1 MVLGSKKS
9 KTNAK
14 HGKVATKQKNKKA
27 PSPDVAGASEP
38 TEIIE
43 SSESQTP
50 AGTPPSVS
58 PRLPTAAFECAET
71 PEPLTRI
78 AEAVPEKTICV
89 NDFLEEEA
97 PAVLPSPSLASL
109 VTTSRNEAEQK
120 QPRPS
125 EQCFEQSPE
134 EHRVEELPE
143 DHYRLKESHSPRHEA
158 PEERSEYHPEHQRSQ
173 PSTRQGTPKPSPET
187 TKRHPTYEEA
197 YAQYP
202 SYSAYPAHPAYP
214 TEYPERAQR
223 SSPFAPYPSPPS
235 LVPLP
240 SPSLTEA
247 RFMSSAS
254 PEAHYYPYYPPP
266 PLPYSPYA
274 ASQYSAPYY
283 HSPVPK
289 VSSPLARSHYS
300 YMSPVMSPTATPPPP
315 PPPPPAQSVAAAT
328 GAPVPPPSTTHS
340 YASAT
345 QSPVMSSA
353 GVVPPYSPYTPPQPH
368 SMDGHYMQRSYSGS
382 SQPYAAS
389 FQAIQNLGL
398 GNGQT
403 NENGTFSPPEND
415 QEHIELLQ
423 RIQSAIPDINR
434 LLHGFRHTHTR
445 LNSREAEIKQIGN
458 QHEQALM
465 HKDFYIEALQSQM
478 KKTANESAEE
488 CAKLKNIINELRL
501 EVGDLQEKQ
510 KDLED
515 GLATHQKT
523 NEELS
528 QSKSDLEAEIKR
540 LAADLKA
547 AADTHSKEIER
558 QRDDHNK
565 ALVTQ
570 KQELTELF
578 EEIKNEDEKAAL
590 ETLEAREKELREQHD
605 LAKTE
610 WEKEKKLL
618 EDALEN
624 QRGELET
631 LKSELVSTTVT
642 LENKENELSATR
654 NEVASRVADL
664 ENKQIELDELRKKN
678 AEELEG
684 LRQNHAGEQDALR
697 TSHASE
703 SETLRQ
709 THQEQLAAAAKELEA
724 KVSAL
729 ETQFQEQ
736 EQHWEAERTALQKL
750 LAERDEDLSSVE
762 REKEKLEGDGL
773 MKEQQ
778 LQRAVEQMRSTID
791 NLDHDCDRLRRTLQ
805 SLGEATDL
813 KATKGDQFFVDCF
826 AQLSTLIADLSNE
839 YFTYLPID
847 PPKDILSKI
856 PAELP
861 SFLDNSSPS
870 RALRAAYV
878 QHVVSKTLTYRVFQ
892 PFLFTL
898 GRRYDK
904 ADTFF
909 QMLSTD
915 IRRKSVRRE
924 AFWRQQTLKAAYTTS
939 DAKQSINVAA
949 AVIVDEIIDQIRHF
963 ADPRQLDSLL
973 TAVRKIVKLAA
984 ETWRHARV
992 ERELVIAHFPAPD
1005 DDLAESDGWAEYTS
1019 REEVTSCAAKGSDQS
1034 ACRRHVVLRT
1044 FPRIVREAAH
1054 EDFAS
1059 EPDRA
1064 IPCVYSMG
1072 QVLYMDSPVV
1082 IARLQELTK
1091 RPEEAIKPVEC
1102 EKSQQPDEKPITP
1115 PLTPEIEDAKIGT
1128 PVPAP
1133 PTSPPVHCVV
1143 PAPVRN
1149 PQPTGGS
1156 IPLRSSTPI
1165 QKKAVCLS
1173 PPSSPRAKGHVQT

>member
-1 MVLGSKKS
+1 MVLGSKKA
-9 KTNAK
+9 KGNAK
-14 HGKVATKQKNKKA
+14 HGKVLMKQKNKKA
-27 PSPDVAGASEP
+27 TSPDLVADTEP
-38 TEIIE
+38 TDIIQINE
-43 SSESQTP
+43 AQTP
-50 AGTPPSVS
+50 AGSPTSANLELVEAEAEPIRVSEPSVQ
-58 PRLPTAAFECAET
+58 LPDPAHEQV
-71 PEPLTRI
+71 I
-78 AEAVPEKTICV
+78 SV
-89 NDFLEEEA
+89 NDFLEVDA
-97 PAVLPSPSLASL
+97 PSVSPTPSSACL
-109 VTTSRNEAEQK
+109 VTPQNEEEREGSQAPK
-120 QPRPS
+120 QASEPVYEEHHVQDQLEGRHHPKDSPDQRYEEHPEYRPS
-125 EQCFEQSPE
+125 GRSSQS
-134 EHRVEELPE
+134 
-143 DHYRLKESHSPRHEA
+143 
-158 PEERSEYHPEHQRSQ
+158 
-173 PSTRQGTPKPSPET
+173 STRRSTPKPSPET
-187 TKRHPTYEEA
+187 PKGQPTYEEA

-202 SYSAYPAHPAYP
+202 GYPGYSAYPAYP
-214 TEYPERAQR
+214 TEYPERAQV
-223 SSPFAPYPSPPS
+223 SSPFAPYPSPPA

-274 ASQYSAPYY
+274 TPHYSAPYY

-300 YMSPVMSPTATPPPP
+300 YASPVMSPTATPPPP
-315 PPPPPAQSVAAAT
+315 AAQPAT
-328 GAPVPPPSTTHS
+328 GSATAPMPPPSTTHS

-353 GVVPPYSPYTPPQPH
+353 GVVPPYNPYTPPQHQPH
-368 SMDGHYMQRSYSGS
+368 DSHYMQRSYSGS

-398 GNGQT
+398 GNGQI
-403 NENGTFSPPEND
+403 NENGVISPPEND
-415 QEHIELLQ
+415 QEHVELLQ

-515 GLATHQKT
+515 GLADHQKT

-528 QSKSDLEAEIKR
+528 KIKTDLEAEVER
-540 LAADLKA
+540 LTTEMKA
-547 AADTHSKEIER
+547 AAETHATEMERQKEDHSKAI
-558 QRDDHNK
+558 
-565 ALVTQ
+565 LTQ

-578 EEIKNEDEKAAL
+578 EEIKGEDEKAAL
-590 ETLEAREKELREQHD
+590 ETLEVREKELRDQLEA
-605 LAKTE
+605 AKAD
-610 WEKEKKLL
+610 WSKEKKEL
-618 EDALEN
+618 EDDLEA
-624 QRGELET
+624 QRGQVEAV
-631 LKSELVSTTVT
+631 KS
-642 LENKENELSATR
+642 
-654 NEVASRVADL
+654 EVASKTAVIESKESELKKQAAELDAVREEAVSRVAELEAKNRELEDL
-664 ENKQIELDELRKKN
+664 RKEHAEACEELRKV
-678 AEELEG
+678 
-684 LRQNHAGEQDALR
+684 HSGEQDALR
-697 TSHASE
+697 ASHAAE
-703 SETLRQ
+703 AADLRQ
-709 THQEQLAAAAKELEA
+709 SHEEQLAAAAKELQEKIADLEA
-724 KVSAL
+724 H
-729 ETQFQEQ
+729 FQEQ
-736 EQHWEAERTALQKL
+736 EKHWEAERAALQKL
-750 LAERDEDLSSVE
+750 LNEKGEELSSAE
-762 REKEKLEGDGL
+762 REKDKLEGDGL

-813 KATKGDQFFVDCF
+813 KTTKGDQFFVDCF
-826 AQLSTLIADLSNE
+826 AQLATLIADLSNE
-839 YFTYLPID
+839 YFVYLPID

-856 PAELP
+856 PSELP
-861 SFLDNSSPS
+861 SFLDNSPPS

-909 QMLSTD
+909 QMLSSD

-992 ERELVIAHFPAPD
+992 ERELVIAHFPAPGD
-1005 DDLAESDGWAEYTS
+1005 EMVESDGWVEYTS
-1019 REEVTSCAAKGSDQS
+1019 KDEVGTSEKSLSKPEG
-1034 ACRRHVVLRT
+1034 RRQVVLRT

-1059 EPDRA
+1059 DPDRET
-1064 IPCVYSMG
+1064 PCVYAPG
-1072 QVLYMDSPVV
+1072 EVLYMDSPVV
-1082 IARLQELTK
+1082 IARLQELSK
-1091 RPEEAIKPVEC
+1091 GAEEVVKPADES
-1102 EKSQQPDEKPITP
+1102 EKSPQIEEKPISP
-1115 PLTPEIEDAKIGT
+1115 PLTPENEAVKLSAS
-1128 PVPAP
+1128 VPAQ
-1133 PTSPPVHCVV
+1133 SES
-1143 PAPVRN
+1143 PAPRCATPRPVGGAL
-1149 PQPTGGS
+1149 PTGGS
-1156 IPLRSSTPI
+1156 LPVRSATPV
-1165 QKKAVCLS
+1165 QKKVVCLS
-1173 PPSSPRAKGHVQT
+1173 PPSSPNAKGHAVEA